1 MNAARAR
8 AGAASVLDALG
19 ADFWAWWRATVGG
32 GLLVLLLGLGL
43 MATADPAERHWGFS
57 FGVILMA
64 CAVAIGLGGV
74 AIKASQR
81 HARWQRMQAQRR
93 LPCTLGAARWD
104 AVGYTLLGAW
114 AWCAGALM
122 VAAIGAQLNEATW
135 ANAWA
140 WLFNLLAVTSIA
152 AAIGRPID
160 NWPAKLLL
168 GLLSLQVFFGRPLVM
183 TATNSSPG
191 QLLALGAVAAG
202 LLVWTFRR
210 QAVGPVRRTLQLPPL
225 GSLAGDS
232 SAKLGAWLR
241 ANRDRLLRGLILP
254 VLGAPILVA
263 VFVPLPS
270 LHAGIWQWWGWQ
282 IMVLGFTAAYWHV
295 PPHHWRLRV
304 TPRFARQRASL
315 ALTLC
320 WRECQWLVPVFVVSA
335 LVSSQWA
342 WDAAKT
348 ASSTDRL
355 LSIAH
360 ALPWFLA
367 NLGLLMAGAV
377 LWVGL
382 RRGHRALDLLFVP
395 LWAACQ
401 WMDYLSLGEPQTRVN
416 WSGRFDILAA
426 MLLATLLVLALA
438 SWVWR
443 RGSLAG
449 IDRWGPASLKPRP

>member
-1 MNAARAR
+1 MKADRAR

-43 MATADPAERHWGFS
+43 MVTADPAERHWGFGL
-57 FGVILMA
+57 GVILMA
-64 CAVAIGLGGV
+64 CALATGLGGV

-81 HARWQRMQAQRR
+81 HASWQRMQAQRR
-93 LPCTLGAARWD
+93 LPCSVGASRWD

-114 AWCAGALM
+114 AWSAAVLM
-122 VAAIGAQLNEATW
+122 MAAVGAQLHEATW
-135 ANAWA
+135 ANARA
-140 WLFNLLAVTSIA
+140 WLSGLLAVTAIA

-183 TATNSSPG
+183 TAANSSQG

-210 QAVGPVRRTLQLPPL
+210 QAAGPVRRTWQLPPL

-232 SAKLGAWLR
+232 GAKLGAWLR
-241 ANRDRLLRGLILP
+241 ANSDRLLRGLIFP
-254 VLGAPILVA
+254 VLGAPVLVA
-263 VFVPLPS
+263 VFVPLS
-270 LHAGIWQWWGWQ
+270 GWHESIWRWWSWQ

-295 PPHHWRLRV
+295 PPQHWRLRV
-304 TPRFARQRASL
+304 TPRFARQRVSL
-315 ALTLC
+315 AITLW
-320 WRECQWLVPVFVVSA
+320 WRECRWLMPVFVACAFVT
-335 LVSSQWA
+335 SQWE
-342 WDAAKT
+342 WRAAET
-348 ASSTDRL
+348 VNTGDRL
-355 LSIAH
+355 LSIAQ

-382 RRGHRALDLLFVP
+382 RRGRRALDLLFVP
-395 LWAACQ
+395 LWATCL
-401 WMDYLSLGEPQTRVN
+401 WMAYGSLGDQQTRVN

-449 IDRWGPASLKPRP
+449 IERWGPQPLKVKL